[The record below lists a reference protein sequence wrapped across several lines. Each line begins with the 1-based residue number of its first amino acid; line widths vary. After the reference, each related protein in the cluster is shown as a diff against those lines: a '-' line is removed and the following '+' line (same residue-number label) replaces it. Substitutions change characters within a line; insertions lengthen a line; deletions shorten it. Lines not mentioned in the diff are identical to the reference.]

1 MAEVVPIFPLDIVL
15 LPGAPLPLHIF
26 EERYR
31 RLVADVCAPGAP
43 RAFGVVSIRQGE
55 SIKPSDSVTH
65 GHPAKRASST
75 GAGSGVELADVGTL
89 AEVVELVPYPD
100 GRSDLLTIGSR
111 RFELLEVDASSR
123 PYLCATINWLP
134 EHDGDIVGS
143 HLSVARQLCE
153 RYGATLAA
161 LAGREPPEEELA
173 EDALRLS
180 YQVAARLRL
189 ATAERQGLLEA
200 KTAAERLLAG
210 MNLLR
215 RETMLLTRTRTVP
228 VSPHLLRVAPTS
240 N

>member
-1 MAEVVPIFPLDIVL
+1 MAEVVPIFPLDVVL

-31 RLVADVCAPGAP
+31 RLIADVCAPGAP
-43 RAFGVVSIRQGE
+43 RAFGVVAIKQGE
-55 SIKPSDSVTH
+55 STKPSNSITH
-65 GHPAKRASST
+65 GRAGKRSSST

-89 AEVVELVPYPD
+89 AEVVELEPYPD

-111 RFELLEVDASSR
+111 RFELIEVDASSR

-134 EHDGDIVGS
+134 EDEGAIADS
-143 HLSVARQLCE
+143 HLGVARRLCE
-153 RYGATLAA
+153 RYGVTLAA
-161 LAGREPPEEELA
+161 LAGRQPPDEELA

-180 YQVAARLRL
+180 YQIAARLRL
-189 ATAERQGLLEA
+189 VTAERQGLLEA

>member
-1 MAEVVPIFPLDIVL
+1 MAEVVPIFPLDVVL
-15 LPGAPLPLHIF
+15 FPGAPLPLHIF

-43 RAFGVVSIRQGE
+43 RAFGVVSIKQGE
-55 SIKPSDSVTH
+55 STKPSDSFA
-65 GHPAKRASST
+65 HPRPGRRSSSS
-75 GAGSGVELADVGTL
+75 GAGPGAGLADVGTL

-100 GRSDLLTIGSR
+100 GRSDLLTVGSR
-111 RFELLEVDASSR
+111 RFELIEVDASSK

-134 EHDGDIVGS
+134 EHDGDITGS
-143 HLSVARQLCE
+143 HLGVARQLCE
-153 RYGATLAA
+153 HYGRTLAA

-180 YQVAARLRL
+180 YQVAARLQL
-189 ATAERQGLLEA
+189 VTAERQGLLEA
-200 KTAAERLLAG
+200 NTAAERLLAG

-215 RETMLLTRTRTVP
+215 RETTLLARTRSIP
-228 VSPHLLRVAPTS
+228 VSPRVLRVAPTS